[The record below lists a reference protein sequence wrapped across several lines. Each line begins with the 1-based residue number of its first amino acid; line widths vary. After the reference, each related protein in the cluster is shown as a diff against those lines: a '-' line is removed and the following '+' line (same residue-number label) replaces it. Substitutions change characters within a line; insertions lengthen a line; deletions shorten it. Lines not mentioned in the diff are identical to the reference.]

1 MIILDTN
8 VISESLRP
16 QCNEAVTEWLDAQLA
31 ESLYITAINA
41 AELWAG
47 IAIMPDG
54 ARKSAL
60 ESSLGDLLDRLF
72 GARRLDFDH
81 RAARSY
87 AEITRKTVATGAPLP
102 LADGLIA
109 AIAHAQGFAVATRDV
124 APFHAAGIEVMNPW
138 ESGAGGRTA

>member
-16 QCNEAVTEWLDAQLA
+16 RCRDAVTAWLDAQAA
-31 ESLYITAINA
+31 ESLYLTAINA

-47 IAIMPDG
+47 VAVMPEG
-54 ARKSAL
+54 TRKAAL
-60 ESSLGDLLDRLF
+60 EASLDDLLARLF

-81 RAARSY
+81 DTARSY
-87 AEITRKTVATGAPLP
+87 AELTRRTMAAGTLLP

-109 AIAHAQGFAVATRDV
+109 AIALAQGFAVATRDI
-124 APFHAAGIEVMNPW
+124 APFQATGVAVINLW
-138 ESGAGGRTA
+138 EYRG

>member
-16 QCNEAVTEWLDAQLA
+16 RCDAAVIAWLDAQLA
-31 ESLYITAINA
+31 ESLYLTAINA

-47 IAIMPDG
+47 VALLPEG

-60 ESSLGDLLDRLF
+60 DTSLEQLLARLF
-72 GARRLDFDH
+72 ATRLLDFDQQ
-81 RAARSY
+81 AARSY
-87 AEITRKTVATGAPLP
+87 ALLTRRTAAASTPLP

-109 AIAHAQGFAVATRDV
+109 AIALTQGFAVATRDA
-124 APFHAAGIEVMNPW
+124 APFHAAGVEVINPW
-138 ESGAGGRTA
+138 AYAGSLG

>member
-16 QCNEAVTEWLDAQLA
+16 RCSAAVTAWLDAQVA
-31 ESLYITAINA
+31 ESLYITAINT

-47 IAIMPDG
+47 IAVMPDG

-60 ESSLGDLLDRLF
+60 EASLDGLLDRLF
-72 GARRLDFDH
+72 GTRQLDFDRH
-81 RAARSY
+81 AAKAY
-87 AEITRKTVATGAPLP
+87 AELCRRMAISGTPLP

-109 AIAHAQGFAVATRDV
+109 AMALAQGFAVATRDV
-124 APFHAAGIEVMNPW
+124 APFRAAGIEVINPW
-138 ESGAGGRTA
+138 EFA

>member
-16 QCNEAVTEWLDAQLA
+16 RCSDAVTAWLDAQAA
-31 ESLYITAINA
+31 ESLYLTAINA

-47 IAIMPDG
+47 IAVMPEG
-54 ARKSAL
+54 TRKAAL
-60 ESSLGDLLDRLF
+60 ETSLDDLLARLF
-72 GARRLDFDH
+72 GTRRLDFDH

-87 AEITRKTVATGAPLP
+87 AELIRRMTAAGTPLP

-109 AIAHAQGFAVATRDV
+109 AIALAHDFAVATRDI
-124 APFHAAGIEVMNPW
+124 APFQAAGVKVINPW
-138 ESGAGGRTA
+138 EYCS

>member
-16 QCNEAVTEWLDAQLA
+16 RCSDAVTAWLDAQAA
-31 ESLYITAINA
+31 ESLYLTAINA

-47 IAIMPDG
+47 VAVMPEG
-54 ARKSAL
+54 ARKAAL
-60 ESSLGDLLDRLF
+60 ESSLDDLLARLF

-81 RAARSY
+81 CAARAY
-87 AEITRKTVATGAPLP
+87 AELTRRTMAAGTPLP

-109 AIAHAQGFAVATRDV
+109 AIALAHGFAVATRDI
-124 APFHAAGIEVMNPW
+124 APFRAAGVDVIDPW
-138 ESGAGGRTA
+138 EYRG

>member
-16 QCNEAVTEWLDAQLA
+16 RCSDAVTAWLDAQAA
-31 ESLYITAINA
+31 ESLYLTAINA

-47 IAIMPDG
+47 IAVMPEG
-54 ARKSAL
+54 ARKTAL
-60 ESSLGDLLDRLF
+60 ETSLDDLLARLF

-81 RAARSY
+81 RAARIY
-87 AEITRKTVATGAPLP
+87 AELTRRTTATGTPLP

-109 AIAHAQGFAVATRDV
+109 AIAFAHGFVVATRDTVPFQV
-124 APFHAAGIEVMNPW
+124 AGVAVINPW
-138 ESGAGGRTA
+138 EYRG